1 LSILIEK
8 SHKMHYQELIQ
19 RIKERRADLRV
30 NQEELAMISG
40 VGLRTIKQVES
51 GKGNPTLKTLMQ
63 LADVLGLELKL
74 TVKSSL

>member
-1 LSILIEK
+1 
-8 SHKMHYQELIQ
+8 MHYQELIQ

-74 TVKSSL
+74 TVKSSQ